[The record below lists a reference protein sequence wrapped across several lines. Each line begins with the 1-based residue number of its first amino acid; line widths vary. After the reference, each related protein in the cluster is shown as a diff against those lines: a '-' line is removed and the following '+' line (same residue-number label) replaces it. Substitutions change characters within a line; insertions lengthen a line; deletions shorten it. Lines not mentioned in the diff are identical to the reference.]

1 MIRFKNIIDI
11 LFTIFVLSV
20 VITDGVIIY
29 IATKPTQFSSC
40 YNTLFFSFL
49 ILFIV
54 SLRYVVLEK
63 SNIWIVFT
71 GVFLGTGLSLFSI
84 YLCISYFPRW
94 EMLFNETFKKFGIIS
109 ATLDTLAFFWGW
121 LITPLILLWIKFVF
135 IYSPDSAS
143 SKKSDR

>member
-49 ILFIV
+49 TLFIV

-71 GVFLGTGLSLFSI
+71 GVFFRDWFI
-84 YLCISYFPRW
+84 
-94 EMLFNETFKKFGIIS
+94 
-109 ATLDTLAFFWGW
+109 
-121 LITPLILLWIKFVF
+121 FVF
-135 IYSPDSAS
+135 YLPMYLIFS
-143 SKKSDR
+143 SMGDVVQ